1 MSRPNVRFVPKKSL
15 ERPSE
20 LFSAQPNTFNRPYRL
35 PTSFF
40 SFPIP
45 PFLSLELWISHQLSF
60 NQGAVTAVQVV
71 PEQLYSVVLAVP
83 SVRKYSDPGPL
94 GDVPQ
99 AAEGAP
105 VPAEIDAPP
114 CRRS

>member
-1 MSRPNVRFVPKKSL
+1 MAAHLKALQEKSL
-15 ERPSE
+15 CVCVFHTE
-20 LFSAQPNTFNRPYRL
+20 
-35 PTSFF
+35 
-40 SFPIP
+40 
-45 PFLSLELWISHQLSF
+45 LSF
-60 NQGAVTAVQVV
+60 NQGTVTAVQVV
-71 PEQLYSVVLAVP
+71 PAQLYSVVLAVP

-114 CRRS
+114 YKRS

>member
-1 MSRPNVRFVPKKSL
+1 M
-15 ERPSE
+15 
-20 LFSAQPNTFNRPYRL
+20 
-35 PTSFF
+35 
-40 SFPIP
+40 
-45 PFLSLELWISHQLSF
+45 SF

-114 CRRS
+114 CRRSWPAPVNAATGTGVAPPEKKLTPEVPEPGLSLKLTAPEP